1 MTFSLSVFE
10 VYLCF
15 LCQYHSFINLSNF
28 SLMSHALV
36 LSKYQMKTKTLRAG
50 GGVQSPSLA
59 SCPLPGALDG

>member
-28 SLMSHALV
+28 SVMSHAFSV
-36 LSKYQMKTKTLRAG
+36 LRNLGLGCFCKLMYHGSFQ
-50 GGVQSPSLA
+50 QPHF
-59 SCPLPGALDG
+59 